1 MNMLLWLMIRLYA
14 RMLRFYPAHFRD
26 AFAEEMTA
34 VFIEAL
40 SAIEQKG
47 WLSLLIWC
55 GREFTSLV
63 TAIMREQ
70 WHSLRQE
77 KAVMNPILPANYV
90 HDADIARAETP
101 LAIIAGIFPFI
112 LFGLMF
118 TLKEVDY
125 HMPLHWLIHGFVGD
139 RIVHIILLVGLGI
152 GWALRFPRWSYAYLG
167 VVVMTSSWLAVTA
180 TPGFHLFGY
189 TFGREQWGW
198 RAWVPLL
205 VLTAVMLL
213 FTRSLQPLA
222 QLFHLRC
229 AQSNRFSPD

>member
-1 MNMLLWLMIRLYA
+1 MHR
-14 RMLRFYPAHFRD
+14 HQ
-26 AFAEEMTA
+26 
-34 VFIEAL
+34 V
-40 SAIEQKG
+40 S
-47 WLSLLIWC
+47 
-55 GREFTSLV
+55 
-63 TAIMREQ
+63 
-70 WHSLRQE
+70 
-77 KAVMNPILPANYV
+77 V
-90 HDADIARAETP
+90 HDADVARAETP

-189 TFGREQWGW
+189 TFGPEQWGW

-222 QLFHLRC
+222 QLFQGIRRDWTRLSF
-229 AQSNRFSPD
+229 ALYAALTWLMLGMTYDGKTW